1 MIRSQY
7 LRSFERHAPY
17 CTMAS
22 YLPVSATI
30 GEQASA
36 PQSGALPWF
45 RGTWAA
51 NGPPLVDGAE
61 PILGNRRFR
70 EAASRLFDGAE
81 VMPTTIVINVNAP
94 MPAGAIHVSFRGA
107 TRDRYPIQLLQAM
120 GSSGL
125 FEPWRYVEAGAV
137 AWFYEGPGGE
147 FDYWPEGLSA
157 PAQSERQ
164 PLSNCALVAD
174 NDRIYHRIGWIGEP
188 TPKGSDDLFRRSN
201 RAHSRSGLGDQRRR
215 SRSPA
220 VPRPANPNFDSVEGP
235 R

>member
-51 NGPPLVDGAE
+51 NGPPSVDGAE

-94 MPAGAIHVSFRGA
+94 MPAGAIHVNILPSEARLVTVIRSNCFKRWEVQGCLSRGA
-107 TRDRYPIQLLQAM
+107 TSKRERSLGFMKAQA
-120 GSSGL
+120 
-125 FEPWRYVEAGAV
+125 
-137 AWFYEGPGGE
+137 
-147 FDYWPEGLSA
+147 
-157 PAQSERQ
+157 
-164 PLSNCALVAD
+164 
-174 NDRIYHRIGWIGEP
+174 
-188 TPKGSDDLFRRSN
+188 
-201 RAHSRSGLGDQRRR
+201 
-215 SRSPA
+215 
-220 VPRPANPNFDSVEGP
+220 ANSTTGP
-235 R
+235 RV